1 MRRSR
6 LNLSFLFLVMV
17 VGLLASQNSSFG
29 AEVYPQK
36 PIQII
41 VPFPPG
47 GPVDVG
53 VRIYADQLTKTLKTP
68 VIVVNKGGGGGAAGT
83 NFVIGA
89 KKDGYTLLGGSTA
102 SVVCMPITNPKEV
115 LYDPLRDLEP
125 IAYCMPTISCLV
137 VRGEDSRFNTFQD
150 LEKYVKANPGKLNMA
165 VNGFNLP
172 YYLYH
177 LLKEQGLD
185 MNLVVANGNP
195 QTVSFLLG
203 GHVDAIIHQ
212 AGLAYGQIKEGK
224 MKGLVLFANSRL
236 PDFANMPT
244 VVERGYPKAAL
255 VFWVGFFAPK
265 GTPQP
270 ILDVLIAAIREASKD
285 PETTTKLTNLMFPI
299 DFKGS
304 AEFKALIEDQQK
316 VIREIAVRAKLVQ

>member
-6 LNLSFLFLVMV
+6 RNICFLFLVAI
-17 VGLLASQNSSFG
+17 VGFLGSQNSSFG
-29 AEVYPQK
+29 AEAYPQK
-36 PIQII
+36 PIQIV

-53 VRIYADQLTKTLKTP
+53 VRIYADQLAKILKNP
-68 VIVVNKGGGGGAAGT
+68 VVVINKGGGGGAAGT
-83 NFVIGA
+83 TSVIGA

-115 LYDPLRDLEP
+115 SFDPLRDLEP
-125 IAYCMPTISCLV
+125 IAYCMPTISCMV
-137 VRGEDSRFNTFQD
+137 VRGADSRFNTFED
-150 LEKYVKANPGKLNMA
+150 FEKYVKANPGKLNMA
-165 VNGFNLP
+165 VNGLNLP
-172 YYLYH
+172 YYLFH
-177 LLKEQGLD
+177 LLKEGGLD

-212 AGLAYGQIKEGK
+212 AGLASGQIREGK
-224 MKGLVLFANSRL
+224 MKGLVLFANNRL
-236 PDFANMPT
+236 PDFPEMPT
-244 VVERGYPKAAL
+244 VVEKGYPKAAL

-270 ILDVLIAAIREASKD
+270 ILDVLTAALREASRD
-285 PETTTKLTNLMFPI
+285 SDTVAKLNNLLFPI
-299 DFKGS
+299 DFKPG

-316 VIREIAVRAKLVQ
+316 VIRDITIRTNLIQ